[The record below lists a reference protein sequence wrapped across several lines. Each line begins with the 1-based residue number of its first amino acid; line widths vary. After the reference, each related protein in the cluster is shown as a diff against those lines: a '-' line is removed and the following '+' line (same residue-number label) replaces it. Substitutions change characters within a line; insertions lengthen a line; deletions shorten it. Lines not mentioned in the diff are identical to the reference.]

1 MECHLIH
8 DDSCC
13 LSSIVSKEMREASD
27 SATVNDTVLNAPTM
41 AWHPIL
47 CTFSNWFL
55 VQDNSQEFDI
65 WGRLNAKTI
74 EDKRF

>member
-13 LSSIVSKEMREASD
+13 LSSLVSKEMIEASD

-47 CTFSNWFL
+47 CTFSNWFKT
-55 VQDNSQEFDI
+55 DI
-65 WGRLNAKTI
+65 DVFGAQITEAESVTGVTVLL
-74 EDKRF
+74 